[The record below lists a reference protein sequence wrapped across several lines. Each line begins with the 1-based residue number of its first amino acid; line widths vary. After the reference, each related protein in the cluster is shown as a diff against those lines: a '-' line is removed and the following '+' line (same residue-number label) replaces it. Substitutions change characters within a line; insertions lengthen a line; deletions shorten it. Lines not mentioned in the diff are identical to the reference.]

1 MLGASCIVPGS
12 RRPSLP
18 HPVDG
23 GRYEARGGGACG
35 ASFAPT
41 VEVAVT
47 TLAILNLTPVRARF
61 DSDSCEWPLILITI
75 RRLRTRREVVRQ
87 DGGQA

>member
-1 MLGASCIVPGS
+1 MPT
-12 RRPSLP
+12 RRPNLP

-23 GRYEARGGGACG
+23 GRYEARGGG
-35 ASFAPT
+35 SFAPT

-47 TLAILNLTPVRARF
+47 ILAILNLTPVRARL
-61 DSDSCEWPLILITI
+61 DSDSCEWALILITVQ
-75 RRLRTRREVVRQ
+75 RLRTRREVVRQ